1 MNISH
6 VGYQTRGFDVPNQY
20 YLFSILWDHT
30 GGQKLPFLGSKVH
43 ILGQKWPCKGPYVKF
58 YAHKSCGVSNSGKK
72 WPKVVVLLDWVHMG
86 RINQERKND
95 PLGSLY
101 SELWQLGTIWRK
113 NWNVLKIS
121 AIVQNCRAIFASP
134 SNIKNKF
141 RNIFKKKIENV
152 SKFFFRLLWLAKI
165 MRQFCTIAEIFIT
178 FELFL
183 HIVPSCQSSE

>member
-1 MNISH
+1 M
-6 VGYQTRGFDVPNQY
+6 Q
-20 YLFSILWDHT
+20 IL
-30 GGQKLPFLGSKVH
+30 KPFMTL
-43 ILGQKWPCKGPYVKF
+43 
-58 YAHKSCGVSNSGKK
+58 K
-72 WPKVVVLLDWVHMG
+72 WPKNIKKSPGIFFSYMG

-141 RNIFKKKIENV
+141 RNIFKKKIENFQKDFKK
-152 SKFFFRLLWLAKI
+152 SKFSTKKKSKIFKFKLLGLAKI
-165 MRQFCTIAEIFIT
+165 ARQFCTIAEIFIT
-178 FELFL
+178 FEFFL
-183 HIVPSCQSSE
+183 HIVLSCQSSE